1 MEGPALVR
9 LSKKQL
15 PHYLR
20 DSGYSGGNFALPAHF
35 LPTPPHTPTDRRMRV
50 GGEYAGIQVRQ

>member
-1 MEGPALVR
+1 MR

-50 GGEYAGIQVRQ
+50 GGVYAGIQVRQ